1 MIGNFF
7 GSLRTPTHSFS
18 FYISKPFLLSLMWRE
33 ISISV
38 LRCNESFI
46 HFSFIAFYFSI
57 DSENLRLW
65 DLCCLRF
72 MMASD
77 SFVYPGHFWQLYTT
91 WRRPATVSIQWWLKL
106 EHCNYI
112 LMVSTWIGKR
122 WCDNDTFKYTINT
135 LTFFHRNCQL
145 HLGITMLYLPY
156 LSLGKGRPN
165 WYWALGQ
172 EAETITKMN
181 EIKGKTGAT
190 NRIVNNVSLRNL

>member
-1 MIGNFF
+1 
-7 GSLRTPTHSFS
+7 
-18 FYISKPFLLSLMWRE
+18 MWRE

-106 EHCNYI
+106 NHCNY
-112 LMVSTWIGKR
+112 LHMVSAWFGEW
-122 WCDNDTFKYTINT
+122 WCVYDTFKSKIYTLIC
-135 LTFFHRNCQL
+135 FHGHRQMHLVTRL
-145 HLGITMLYLPY
+145 HQYLPY
-156 LSLGKGRPN
+156 LSHGKGRPN

-181 EIKGKTGAT
+181 EIKGKTSAT
-190 NRIVNNVSLRNL
+190 NRIVNKVSLRNL